1 MKASASKLNI
11 SENVKTISET
21 LLSARKE
28 SLNRVQNT
36 PLQARGKLWNMDV
49 FSWLNPSTEELINTI
64 DALPFQLIWMCKE
77 ETANQILQFDNSV
90 LAKIRTIIQTN
101 NAQFSLAEK
110 HIDFLE
116 SYICFANTEESL
128 EALHSF
134 RKQKCAVI
142 FSTNSESDVHEFED
156 FLKIH
161 Q

>member
-1 MKASASKLNI
+1 MKESLSKASGNEKVI
-11 SENVKTISET
+11 SISET

-28 SLNRVQNT
+28 SLNRVQST

-49 FSWLNPSTEELINTI
+49 FSWLNPRNEELINTI

-77 ETANQILQFDNSV
+77 ATANQILQLDNSV

-101 NAQFSLAEK
+101 NAQFTLADK

-116 SYICFANTEESL
+116 SYICFETTEESL

-142 FSTNSESDVHEFED
+142 FSTNTEADLHEFED
-156 FLKIH
+156 FLRIH